1 MSHLARNDE
10 DNGDSVFRGW
20 VGLRTQ
26 VVVGTNM
33 AVHIKL
39 VTPELVRFPNCK
51 CPTFLNH
58 IMPYGK
64 NQCQFEEKESVYLCC

>member
-33 AVHIKL
+33 AVHIKP

-51 CPTFLNH
+51 YPT
-58 IMPYGK
+58 
-64 NQCQFEEKESVYLCC
+64 